1 METFVKVE
9 MSKSEPMYLT
19 KTRFVNGL
27 ACPKWLWL
35 AFNAP
40 DRLPEA
46 DKSGQHRLDEGRRIG
61 ELARQRFPKGILI
74 EAGTIE
80 ENVSQSTELVKK
92 RVPLFEAGFMHSDGV
107 SYARADVLVPVGKDQ
122 WDLVEV
128 KGTTEVKEEHIPD
141 VAFQHRVYS
150 DAGLKIRRCLILHL
164 NKTYVRSGEVDLPAL
179 FQEVDVTQEVATL
192 APDVPAYVDELLQVS
207 RSNTAPEFGRGEPF
221 HKDEDGIHVD
231 DAIWREHPNSD
242 LMDLYYGG
250 KKALGWLE
258 AGTYWRIR
266 DVPRD
271 EFRGNGAKQQAIQQ
285 EAYTSGRPHIDQAKL
300 STFLKS
306 LQYPLHFLDFETFQP
321 AIPLFDDSW
330 AYQQVPFQF
339 SLHVVDKLGAKARHH
354 GYLSMEAKDPRQGF
368 AEALRAVLGAR
379 GHVVAWNISFEK
391 GRLKELAAHL
401 PEHTEWLG
409 GVDARFVDL
418 LVPFRNFDYYHPA
431 QKGSASIKAVLPAMM
446 GKGYEDLAISDGG
459 SASLA
464 YLEAVWGQPYGVE
477 VPKEQIEATQRNLE
491 AYCGRYTEAMVWIVE
506 KLGKLS
512 ATSSQG

>member
-1 METFVKVE
+1 
-9 MSKSEPMYLT
+9 MSDRKSKYLT

-40 DRLPEA
+40 DRLPSA
-46 DKSGQHRLDEGRRIG
+46 DDSAQHRLDEGLRIG
-61 ELARQRFPKGILI
+61 ALARQRFPKGILI
-74 EAGTIE
+74 EAGSIE
-80 ENVSQSTELVKK
+80 ENVSHSIELAKK
-92 RVPLFEAGFMHSDGV
+92 RVPLFEAGFMHSDRT

-141 VAFQHRVYS
+141 VAFQHRIYS
-150 DAGLKIRRCLILHL
+150 DAGLKIHRCLVLHL
-164 NKTYVRSGEVDLPAL
+164 NKTYVRSGEVDLHAL

-192 APDVPAYVDELLQVS
+192 APDIQGLVDELLQAS
-207 RSNTAPEFGRGEPF
+207 RLGAAPEFGRGETF
-221 HKDEDGIHVD
+221 HKDEDGVHAD
-231 DAIWREHPNSD
+231 DVVWKEHPDSD
-242 LMDLYYGG
+242 LMELYYGG

-271 EFRGNGAKQQAIQQ
+271 QFKGNGARQQAIQQ

-300 STFLKS
+300 SAFLKS

-339 SLHVVDKLGAKARHH
+339 SLHVVEKPGAKARHH
-354 GYLSMEAKDPRQGF
+354 GYLSMEAKDPRKGF
-368 AEALRAVLGAR
+368 AEALRAVLGAN
-379 GHVVAWNISFEK
+379 GHVVAWNVSFEK

-401 PEHTEWLG
+401 PEYAGWLG

-464 YLEAVWGQPYGVE
+464 YLEAVWGHIYGME
-477 VPKEQIEATQRNLE
+477 VSKDQLEATKRNLG
-491 AYCGRYTEAMVWIVE
+491 AYCGRDTEAMVWIVG
-506 KLGKLS
+506 KLGTLV
-512 ATSSQG
+512 G

>member
-1 METFVKVE
+1 VTAPE
-9 MSKSEPMYLT
+9 YLT

-40 DRLPEA
+40 DRLPSA
-46 DKSGQHRLDEGRRIG
+46 DDSAQHRLDEGIRIG
-61 ELARQRFPKGILI
+61 ALARQRFPKGILV
-74 EAGTIE
+74 ESETIE
-80 ENVSQSTELVKK
+80 ENVSRSTELVKK
-92 RVPLFEAGFMHSDGV
+92 RVPLFEAGFMHSDKV
-107 SYARADVLVPVGKDQ
+107 SYARADVLVPVGKDE

-150 DAGLKIRRCLILHL
+150 DAGLKIRRCMVLHL

-179 FQEVDVTQEVATL
+179 FQEVDVTQDVATL
-192 APDVPAYVDELLQVS
+192 APDIPAYVEELLQVS
-207 RSNTAPEFGRGEPF
+207 RSSAAPEFGRGEPF
-221 HKDEDGIHVD
+221 HKDEDGVHVD
-231 DAIWREHPNSD
+231 DAVWKEHPDSD
-242 LMDLYYGG
+242 LMELYYGG

-266 DVPRD
+266 DVPRV
-271 EFRGNGAKQQAIQQ
+271 EFKGNGARQQAIQQ
-285 EAYTSGRPHIDQAKL
+285 EAYATGRPHIDQAKL
-300 STFLKS
+300 STFLEG

-330 AYQQVPFQF
+330 PYQQVPFQF
-339 SLHVVDKLGAKARHH
+339 SLHVVEKPGAKARHH
-354 GYLSMEAKDPRQGF
+354 GYLSMEAKDPRKGF

-379 GHVVAWNISFEK
+379 GQIVAWNISFER

-401 PEHTEWLG
+401 PEHAGWLA
-409 GVDARFVDL
+409 GVGARFVDL
-418 LVPFRNFDYYHPA
+418 LVPFRNFDYYHPT

-464 YLEAVWGQPYGVE
+464 YHEAVWGHMYGMD
-477 VPKEQIEATQRNLE
+477 VPNEQIEATKRNLE
-491 AYCGRYTEAMVWIVE
+491 AYCGRDTEAMVWIVE
-506 KLGKLS
+506 KLGKLV
-512 ATSSQG
+512 

>member
-1 METFVKVE
+1 MSD
-9 MSKSEPMYLT
+9 SKSKYLT

-40 DRLPEA
+40 DRLPSA
-46 DKSGQHRLDEGRRIG
+46 DDSAQHRLDEGLRIG
-61 ELARQRFPKGILI
+61 ALARQRFPTGVLV
-74 EAGTIE
+74 ESATIE
-80 ENVSQSTELVKK
+80 EIVSHSTELVKK
-92 RVPLFEAGFMHSDGV
+92 RVPLFEAGFMHSDRV

-141 VAFQHRVYS
+141 VAFQHRIYS

-164 NKTYVRSGEVDLPAL
+164 NKTYIRLGEVDLAAL

-192 APDVPAYVDELLQVS
+192 ARDVPAYVDELLQVS
-207 RSNTAPEFGRGEPF
+207 RSSAAPEFGRGEPF
-221 HKDEDGIHVD
+221 HKDEEGVHVD
-231 DAIWREHPNSD
+231 DAVWKNHPDSD
-242 LMDLYYGG
+242 LMELYYGG

-258 AGTYWRIR
+258 TGTYWRIR
-266 DVPRD
+266 DVPRG
-271 EFRGNGAKQQAIQQ
+271 EFKGNGARQQAIQQ
-285 EAYTSGRPHIDQAKL
+285 EAYATGQPHIDQAKL
-300 STFLKS
+300 SSFLRS
-306 LQYPLHFLDFETFQP
+306 LQYPLQFLDFETFQP

-339 SLHVVDKLGAKARHH
+339 SLHVVEEPGAKARHH
-354 GYLSMEAKDPRQGF
+354 GYLSMEAKDPRKGF
-368 AEALRAVLGAR
+368 TEALRAVLGAR
-379 GHVVAWNISFEK
+379 GHVVAWNVSFEK

-401 PEHTEWLG
+401 PEHAGWLG

-464 YLEAVWGQPYGVE
+464 YLEAVWGHMYGLE
-477 VPKEQIEATQRNLE
+477 VPKEQLEATRRNLE
-491 AYCGRYTEAMVWIVE
+491 AYCGRDTEAMVWIVE
-506 KLGKLS
+506 KLARPCREEGARYEGES
-512 ATSSQG
+512 